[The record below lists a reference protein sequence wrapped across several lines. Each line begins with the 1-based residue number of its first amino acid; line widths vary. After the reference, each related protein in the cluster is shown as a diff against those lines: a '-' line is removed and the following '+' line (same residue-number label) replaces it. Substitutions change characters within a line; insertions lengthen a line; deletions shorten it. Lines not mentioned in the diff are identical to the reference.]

1 MVRFGGLNER
11 QAAFAPPSPF
21 QEGRQL
27 NFNRSGLSVRGTP
40 SVRRATKF
48 SGPFPGRPIKT
59 RSMTAMAA
67 LLALGRGAETSGAQ
81 ARALNLGHHTD
92 LAEGDDLPSIAVQRR
107 AERGRVV
114 RAFT

>member
-11 QAAFAPPSPF
+11 QAAFVPPSPF

-67 LLALGRGAETSGAQ
+67 LLALGRWAETSGAQ
-81 ARALNLGHHTD
+81 ARAH
-92 LAEGDDLPSIAVQRR
+92 
-107 AERGRVV
+107 
-114 RAFT
+114 